1 MARTTRALRP
11 APPALEPLYAHIRE
25 MRSVV
30 VAFSGGVDSSVVL
43 AASIEA
49 LGGDRTLAV
58 TGVSASLALGER
70 ENARAVAS
78 SLGATHE
85 FLETREFDNPS
96 YRGNP
101 ANRCYYC
108 KEELYSRLAAIARE
122 RGFASVADGTNADD
136 GRASLD
142 RRPGRAAAARFGVRS
157 PLAQAGIGKDEI
169 RAIAAHL
176 GLSVHDKPASPC
188 LSSRVPYGTRIEE
201 DELRRIDL
209 AERYLR
215 ACGFD
220 VVRVRHLGSTA
231 RIEVPAA
238 RVEALRRIGRRVER
252 ALHAVGYEQVEIDPR
267 GYRTGSL
274 NERELPLQAT
284 RTSRRSSLPT
294 T

>member
-1 MARTTRALRP
+1 MKHAP
-11 APPALEPLYAHIRE
+11 AALEPLFAHIRE
-25 MRSVV
+25 LRSVV
-30 VAFSGGVDSSVVL
+30 VAFSGGVDSAVVL
-43 AASIEA
+43 AASIVA
-49 LGGDRTLAV
+49 LGDDRTLAV

-85 FLETREFDNPS
+85 CIETREFDNPS
-96 YRGNP
+96 YRSNP

-108 KEELYSRLAAIARE
+108 KEELYSRLAALARD
-122 RGFASVADGTNADD
+122 RGFAFVADGTNADD

-142 RRPGRAAAARFGVRS
+142 RRPGRAAAAKFGVRS
-157 PLAQAGIGKDEI
+157 PLAEANIGKDEI

-188 LSSRVPYGTRIEE
+188 LSSRVPYGTHIEE

-209 AERYLR
+209 SERYLR
-215 ACGFD
+215 ACGFE

-231 RIEVPAA
+231 RIEVPAE
-238 RVEALRRIGRRVER
+238 RVEALRRIDRRVER
-252 ALHAVGYEQVEIDPR
+252 ALNAVGYEKVEIDPR

-274 NERELPLQAT
+274 NERG
-284 RTSRRSSLPT
+284 
-294 T
+294 